1 MPSNLRKS
9 LRRLGKCGA
18 LALGFGGLFAVSA
31 TANTPQLQ
39 PRDAGTGSHRQLG
52 LGQHAVTV
60 RLEGEAIYISERE
73 GVFEELSLRD
83 AGQAAYLREL
93 LRDTGAAEQAV
104 SVPVGSIIVANGGA
118 AQDGNKPKA
127 PDSGTAS
134 GKKQPGKKSKQA
146 PKSKSGEGK

>member
-9 LRRLGKCGA
+9 LRRMRKWGA

-31 TANTPQLQ
+31 AADTPQLQ
-39 PRDAGTGSHRQLG
+39 SLEAGTGSHRQLG
-52 LGQHAVTV
+52 LGQHAVMV

-93 LRDTGAAEQAV
+93 LRETGAAERAV

>member
-9 LRRLGKCGA
+9 LRKLGKWGA
-18 LALGFGGLFAVSA
+18 LALGFGGLFAVNA

-39 PRDAGTGSHRQLG
+39 ALDAGTGSHRQLG